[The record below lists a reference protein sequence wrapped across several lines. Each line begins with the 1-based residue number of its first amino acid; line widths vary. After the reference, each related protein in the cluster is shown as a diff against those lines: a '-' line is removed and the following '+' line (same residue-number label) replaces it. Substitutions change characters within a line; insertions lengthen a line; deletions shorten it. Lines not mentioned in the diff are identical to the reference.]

1 MSPLDDPPHTGVVL
15 AVTSAHV
22 TAIVIAL
29 LLLVFAAACAAAE
42 SVITRASRSR
52 TEELVAEGSRSARRL
67 QRRLDDL
74 AATRASLSLAGIVAV
89 VAAVFAVGAT
99 VDNLAL
105 LPRIGVGIA
114 VVLVAFTLQRVAV
127 GLVSRSAESGAGVA
141 ATIASPIVFV
151 LRPVAATINTAVGVV
166 LRSRPDDDSPASE
179 RELREIIDR
188 AGGDVIEQDEAKL
201 LNSVFHFGDTVVR
214 EVMRPRP
221 DMFCLAAGDT
231 VGHALDAAAEEGYS
245 RIPVHG
251 DGGLDDIHGL
261 LYVKDLLA
269 RDVDRDLKVGDVA
282 REAHFVPEQKRS
294 AELLAEMQRDKFHLA
309 IVIDEYG
316 GTAGLVTLEDLLEEL
331 VGEIADEY
339 DPEEHLFERVP
350 GGFLV
355 AGRLSL
361 SDLGGLV
368 GFEVDVEDADTV
380 GGAMLSLLGRI
391 PRVGEEVTTGCGR
404 LVLRARRIEGHR
416 VDEVEVLL
424 VDRSGDD
431 GTADAGGG
439 GIAAATGSGHD
450 AATGEDAQVHGDAT
464 GERRGR

>member
-1 MSPLDDPPHTGVVL
+1 MSLLDDPPHTGVVL

-22 TAIVIAL
+22 TAIVLAV
-29 LLLVFAAACAAAE
+29 LLLVFAAVCAAAE

-52 TEELVAEGSRSARRL
+52 AEELAGEGSRSARRVL
-67 QRRLDDL
+67 RRLDDL
-74 AATRASLSLAGIVAV
+74 VATRASLSLAGIVAV
-89 VAAVFAVGAT
+89 VAAVFAVSAT
-99 VDNLAL
+99 VDDLAL
-105 LPRIGVGIA
+105 LSRVGVGIL

-127 GLVSRSAESGAGVA
+127 ALVSRSAESGAGVA
-141 ATIASPIVFV
+141 ATFASPVVFV
-151 LRPVAATINTAVGVV
+151 LRPVAATINSAVGAV

-221 DMFCLAAGDT
+221 DMFCLAADDT
-231 VGHALDAAAEEGYS
+231 VGHALEAAAQEGYS

-251 DGGLDDIHGL
+251 DGGLDDIRGL

-269 RDVDRDLKVGDVA
+269 RDVDRDVHVGDVA

-339 DPEEHLFERVP
+339 DSDEALVESLPDGRMR
-350 GGFLV
+350 V

-361 SDLGGLV
+361 SDLGNLV

-380 GGAMLSLLGRI
+380 GGAILSLLGRI
-391 PRVGEEVTTGCGR
+391 PRVGEEVTTACGR
-404 LVLRARRIEGHR
+404 VALRALRIEGHR
-416 VDEVEVLL
+416 VDEVEVTLAA
-424 VDRSGDD
+424 GH
-431 GTADAGGG
+431 APGGG
-439 GIAAATGSGHD
+439 GGDGGTAGEDSD
-450 AATGEDAQVHGDAT
+450 AAKSGEH
-464 GERRGR
+464 R